1 MAEKSSEDKSKINSD
16 DDDDEADENDSNAT
30 SSSCDGNLVDS
41 TLPPAD
47 KKQQRLT
54 EFQRMKANCKSDDLE
69 KLKLKCEILVRDCI
83 AGLLVHLSND
93 DFKSME
99 GMRFHCTINF
109 AIYTDLMNHQH

>member
-1 MAEKSSEDKSKINSD
+1 MNSD

-41 TLPPAD
+41 TLPPGD

-99 GMRFHCTINF
+99 GMIVQYKFPNRNRSHEP
-109 AIYTDLMNHQH
+109 IYIFLFSQTN